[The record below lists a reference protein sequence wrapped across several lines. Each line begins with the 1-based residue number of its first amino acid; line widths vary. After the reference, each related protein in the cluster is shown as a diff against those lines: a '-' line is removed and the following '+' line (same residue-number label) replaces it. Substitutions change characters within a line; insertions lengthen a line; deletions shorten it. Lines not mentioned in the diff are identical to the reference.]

1 MEDPRDNLSDN
12 EFDGPLKHLAML
24 TFKDDHL
31 QSNVLVTLNTMR
43 RSGQFC
49 DVTFQIGRHSLS
61 AHRAVLACCSMYL
74 YELFSEEPAIKHQFI
89 QLKVRDFD
97 SFVALVDYAY
107 TARLV
112 YGGLAFVFPFD
123 QEMLT
128 V

>member
-1 MEDPRDNLSDN
+1 MEDTRDNLSDN
-12 EFDGPLKHLAML
+12 EFDCPSKHPLML
-24 TFKDDHL
+24 SFKDDQL

-89 QLKVRDFD
+89 QLKIRDFD
-97 SFVALVDYAY
+97 SFVSLVDYAY

-112 YGGLAFVFPFD
+112 STGFSTDHY
-123 QEMLT
+123 MLDYLK
-128 V
+128 